1 MSTSMSGRFRELH
14 ADGLFVMPNPWD
26 VGSAKLLA
34 SLGFPALATTSSGH
48 AATLGRPDQQ
58 VTLDELVSHVA
69 AIVEAVDV
77 PVNIDSERLYADDPS
92 GISAVVD
99 RLAATGA
106 AGLSIEDY
114 EPSTKVIDPV
124 DVATERVAAAAEAA
138 HRHGMVLTGRAEGL
152 LYGAG
157 DLDEVI
163 TRLIAYRDA
172 GADVVYAPGLSALA
186 DIRQVVSSVGVPVN
200 VLASPKVPPT
210 DELAAAGVRRV
221 STGGLLAWTAYGELL
236 RAATELR
243 DAGTSTYGARA
254 MSWADRSRMLA
265 PPPAD

>member
-1 MSTSMSGRFRELH
+1 MSSSMQERFRQLH
-14 ADGLFVMPNPWD
+14 AEGMFVMPNPWD

-48 AATLGRPDQQ
+48 AATLGRADQQ
-58 VTLDELVSHVA
+58 VTLDELVDHVT

-77 PVNIDSERLYADDPS
+77 PVNVDAERLFADDAAA
-92 GISAVVD
+92 IAAVVD

-114 EPSTKVIDPV
+114 DPSTRAIDSLE
-124 DVATERVAAAAEAA
+124 VATERVAAAADAC
-138 HRHGMVLTGRAEGL
+138 RGRGMVLTGRAEGL

-157 DLDEVI
+157 DLDDVI

-172 GADVVYAPGLSALA
+172 GADVVYAPGLSTLA
-186 DIRQVVSSVGVPVN
+186 DIYRVVSSVGVPVN

-210 DELAAAGVRRV
+210 AELAAAGVRRV
-221 STGGLLAWTAYGELL
+221 STGGLLAWAAYGELK
-236 RAATELR
+236 RAATELLE
-243 DAGTSTYGARA
+243 AGTSTYAVRA
-254 MSWADRSRMLA
+254 LSGADRSGMLA
-265 PPPAD
+265 SPRAD